1 MSYQTIVHAVEL
13 DPRDKALIAA
23 EIPGLWFERP
33 AYHLI
38 KHDESVT
45 HAVITGLRQRL
56 SFDINPL
63 PKGFGPGKVRLLI
76 SDMDSTLIAI
86 ECIDEIADV
95 LGIKPQVAAIT
106 EAAMRGEI
114 DFEVALRQRVQLL
127 AGVSVEA
134 LQKVYDERLKLT
146 GGAEQMLA
154 GLKQAGIKVALVS
167 GGFTFFT
174 ERLQQRL
181 GLDYALACVLEIENN
196 HLTGQVISKV
206 IDADAK
212 AQMLADICIELGIE
226 SRQTVA
232 IGDGA
237 NDLKM
242 LAAAGLSIAFRAKDK
257 VREAADVCLQYSGL
271 EGVCQLLQFGSSTTQ
286 QHAK

>member
-1 MSYQTIVHAVEL
+1 MSYQTIIHTVKL
-13 DPRDKALIAA
+13 DPKHRHLIAD

-38 KHDESVT
+38 EHNDSVSN
-45 HAVITGLRQRL
+45 AVITALRQRL

-63 PKGFGPGKVRLLI
+63 PKGFDPSQVRLLI

-114 DFEVALRQRVQLL
+114 DFEAALRQRVKLL

-134 LQKVYDERLKLT
+134 LQQVYDERVKLT
-146 GGAEQMLA
+146 DGAEQMLA
-154 GLKQAGIKVALVS
+154 GLKQAGIKAALVS

-181 GLDYALACVLEIENN
+181 GLDYALACVLEIENDR
-196 HLTGQVISKV
+196 LTGQVVSKIV
-206 IDADAK
+206 DADAK
-212 AQMLADICIELGIE
+212 AQMLADICTELGIE
-226 SRQTVA
+226 PQQAVA

-242 LAAAGLSIAFRAKDK
+242 LAAAGLSIAFRAKYK
-257 VREAADVCLQYSGL
+257 VREAADVCLHYTGL
-271 EGVCQLLQFGSSTTQ
+271 EGVCQLLQLGSSIQ

>member
-1 MSYQTIVHAVEL
+1 MSYQTILHSVEL
-13 DPRDKALIAA
+13 DPRDRQLIAA

-38 KHDESVT
+38 EHEDSVSN
-45 HAVITGLRQRL
+45 AVITGLRHRL

-63 PKGFGPGKVRLLI
+63 PRDFDPGKVRVLI
-76 SDMDSTLIAI
+76 SDMDSTLIAV

-95 LGIKPQVAAIT
+95 LGIKPQVAVIT
-106 EAAMRGEI
+106 EAAMRGEM
-114 DFEVALRQRVQLL
+114 DFEAALRQRVKLL

-134 LQKVYDERLKLT
+134 LQQVYDERVTLT
-146 GGAEQMLA
+146 AGAEQMLD
-154 GLKQAGIKVALVS
+154 GLKQAGIKTALVS

-181 GLDYALACVLEIENN
+181 GLDYALACVLEIDNGC
-196 HLTGQVISKV
+196 LTGRVISQV

-212 AQMLADICIELGIE
+212 AQMLADICTERGIE
-226 SRQTVA
+226 PQQTVA

-257 VREAADVCLQYSGL
+257 VREAADVCLHYSGL
-271 EGVCQLLQFGSSTTQ
+271 EGVCQLLQFGSSPRKY
-286 QHAK
+286 AK

>member
-1 MSYQTIVHAVEL
+1 MSYQTIIHAVEL
-13 DPRDKALIAA
+13 DESDRQLITA

-38 KHDESVT
+38 EHDESVT
-45 HAVITGLRQRL
+45 KAVISGLRQRL

-63 PKGFGPGKVRLLI
+63 PPGFDPGGVRLLI
-76 SDMDSTLIAI
+76 SDMDSTLIAV

-106 EAAMRGEI
+106 EAAMRGEM
-114 DFEVALRQRVQLL
+114 DFEAALRQRVKLL
-127 AGVSVEA
+127 KGVSVEA
-134 LQKVYDERLKLT
+134 LQQVYDQRVTLT
-146 GGAEQMLA
+146 SGAEQMLM
-154 GLKQAGIKVALVS
+154 GLKQAGIKTALVS

-181 GLDYALACVLEIENN
+181 GLDYALACVLEIEQG
-196 HLTGQVISKV
+196 HLTGQVLSKV
-206 IDADAK
+206 VDADAK
-212 AQMLADICIELGIE
+212 AQLLADICTELEIEPE
-226 SRQTVA
+226 QTVA

-237 NDLKM
+237 NDLNM
-242 LAAAGLSIAFRAKDK
+242 LACAGLSIAFRAKDK

-271 EGVCQLLQFGSSTTQ
+271 EGVCQLLQLSNDRPYA
-286 QHAK
+286 H